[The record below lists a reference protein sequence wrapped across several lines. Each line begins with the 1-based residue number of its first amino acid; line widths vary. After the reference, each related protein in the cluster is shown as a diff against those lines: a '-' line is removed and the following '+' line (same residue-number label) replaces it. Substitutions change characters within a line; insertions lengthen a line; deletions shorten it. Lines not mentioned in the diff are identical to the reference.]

1 MCIKIVGFY
10 KDKFKIKYKSL
21 HQSCSEFMKLHYWL
35 RKDRVIILIYE
46 NEEENERL
54 KKALIHAY
62 KALERRYIENLKE
75 IEKINSKLLS
85 M

>member
-1 MCIKIVGFY
+1 MNYLNFWMNYEGK
-10 KDKFKIKYKSL
+10 
-21 HQSCSEFMKLHYWL
+21 
-35 RKDRVIILIYE
+35 ILIHE